1 MAANITPIQVFG
13 LGADLVY
20 LAGRP
25 LPTAPDGEYDWA
37 TSAQAN
43 ASPQAHSSITNLINE
58 IKTIVSKGFVEPS
71 PKVVN
76 AFLDTVLNSGAVDD
90 RKGAFANG
98 LDLLSKLPPS
108 SVTAKKLSDAA
119 IASLYETLPHPPVT
133 YIGPKNAFRQADGRG
148 NNVDFPS
155 LGQAGYEYA
164 RSVQGKYC
172 VAPTSLPDPGL
183 VFDTLL
189 KRQKAQ
195 NHPGGNSSMTFAF
208 ASLVTHSL
216 FRTDYHD
223 MNVNNTSSY
232 LDLSPLYGYNQ
243 DSQDQVRDKE
253 SGKGL
258 LYPDTFSEERLLF
271 LPPTASALLVI
282 LSRNHNYVADKLLK
296 INERGLWTDPPPSDP
311 AARQLQDEQIFQ
323 TAKLVKNRDL
333 NVKFS
338 CGHFMGLIMGDYVA
352 GFLGLSEG
360 NAWNLPAFDPITLLN
375 GKEIERGRG
384 NHCSVE
390 FNVLY
395 RWHATTSVADEKW
408 TEDMF
413 KGLGKA
419 WDQITTKDFVQFFGG
434 EIRAAL
440 KKSPKDR
447 TFGGLKRGPDGKF
460 NDDDIANILHDAT
473 ENSANTYGAQSTPE
487 VLRVIEIMGLQQ
499 ARQWGV
505 CTMNEFRQYLGLK
518 QFSTFEEWNPDP
530 DVATGLQCEAVMPLS
545 AGLRFAAGYT
555 MTRAVLGDAIALVR
569 GDRFYTTDFTAA
581 NLTVWG
587 YQDCQ
592 RDPQNGGLGG
602 EMPKLLSRHL
612 PRYFPYNSV
621 YTCFPFFTPTKMK
634 ESLTRQG
641 TVARYTFNRPVTAVV
656 PKVLNTFTA
665 IKTVFNDPAKFH
677 TVYEMQA
684 LGNGY
689 GFMLIFDVPAKHD
702 PDRALALHALFP
714 TTQSLDD
721 YNKWYKDSVTQK
733 IKDKSWTYKGVSGN
747 YVDIVTDVINATSVH
762 WAADRLCG
770 IPLKTKENP
779 RGLYTVQEVY
789 NMFALIF
796 QLTFLAIGDNEHGFS
811 LRTAAIQIGGV
822 LQALIAKAIL
832 EVAPP
837 KPAGGS
843 GGASGGLI
851 SHVESEL
858 SGAFSRFIGYAEAE
872 RADPASKPYY
882 PFLKKL
888 TETGR
893 ATNELV
899 GMVVGL
905 AIGSSVNYAQ
915 GAVFFDKLPRIAAVH
930 VVDFYFDDAREK
942 ERLAILKLVQTESDA
957 NTKVIRG
964 YVREAMRLNPQYTG
978 LWRDAAV
985 DATIAQGAGLP
996 PIQIKTGDRIWASFK
1011 NAHLNP
1017 ADFPNP
1023 SSVDPTRPE
1032 SSYNLNGTGFHT
1044 CPGVTYAV
1052 QTIAEIVKV
1061 VFKLKNVRRAPG
1073 NAGQL
1078 AGFTEVINETK
1089 TNVFIK
1095 PNGTLSPW
1103 PGSLVLE
1110 YDS

>member
-1 MAANITPIQVFG
+1 MASITPIQVFD

-20 LAGRP
+20 LGGRP
-25 LPTAPDGEYDWA
+25 LPTAPDGEYDWE

-43 ASPQAHSSITNLINE
+43 TSPEGHSSVTNLINVVQA
-58 IKTIVSKGFVEPS
+58 IKAKGFVEPD
-71 PKVVN
+71 PKVVD
-76 AFLDTVLNSGAVDD
+76 AFLDSTLHADAVDD
-90 RKGAFANG
+90 RKGAFADG
-98 LDLLSKLPPS
+98 LTFLSRLPPN
-108 SVTAKKLSDAA
+108 SVAAKKLSDAA
-119 IASLYETLPHPPVT
+119 IATLYDTLPHPPAT
-133 YIGPKNAFRQADGRG
+133 YVGPENAFRHADGGG

-155 LGQAGYEYA
+155 LGQAGRPYA

-172 VAPTSLPDPGL
+172 IAPTSLPDPGL

-323 TAKLVKNRDL
+323 TAKLVN
-333 NVKFS
+333 

-360 NAWNLPAFDPITLLN
+360 NAWNLPAFDPITLLD
-375 GKEIERGRG
+375 GTEVQRGRG

-408 TEDMF
+408 TEDKF
-413 KGLGKA
+413 KDFGKT
-419 WDQITTKDFVQFFGG
+419 WDQITTNDFVQVFGG
-434 EIRAAL
+434 EIRTAL
-440 KKSPKDR
+440 ATSPKDR
-447 TFGGLKRGPDGKF
+447 TFGGLQRGPDGKF
-460 NDDDIANILHDAT
+460 NDDDIANILHNAT
-473 ENSANTYGAQSTPE
+473 ENAANTYGAQSTPAA
-487 VLRVIEIMGLQQ
+487 LRVIEIMGLQQ

-505 CTMNEFRQYLGLK
+505 CTMNEFRQFLGLK
-518 QFSTFEEWNPDP
+518 QFATFEEWNPDP
-530 DVATGLQCEAVMPLS
+530 NVANAARRLYVHIDNLELYTGLQCEAVMPLS
-545 AGLRFAAGYT
+545 GGLRFAAGYT

-569 GDRFYTTDFTAA
+569 GDRYYTTDFTPG

-592 RDPQNGGLGG
+592 RDPNNGGLGG
-602 EMPKLLSRHL
+602 ELPKLLSRHL
-612 PRYFPYNSV
+612 PRYYPYNSV
-621 YTCFPFFTPTKMK
+621 YTCFPFFTPQKMK
-634 ESLTRQG
+634 DSLTKQG
-641 TVARYTFNRPVTAVV
+641 TVAQYTFNRPATAVV

-665 IKTVFNDPAKFH
+665 IKTVFNASTKFH

-689 GFMLIFDVPAKHD
+689 GFMLIFDDPGKHD
-702 PDRALALHALFP
+702 PDRTLALHALFP

-733 IKDKSWTYKGVSGN
+733 IKDKSWTYNGVSGN

-779 RGLYTVQEVY
+779 KGLYTVQEVY
-789 NMFALIF
+789 DMFALIF

-811 LRTAAIQIGGV
+811 LRTTAIQIGGV
-822 LQALIAKAIL
+822 LQALIANSIL
-832 EVAPP
+832 EVAPISL
-837 KPAGGS
+837 S
-843 GGASGGLI
+843 GGITGALGGLLGHI
-851 SHVESEL
+851 EGGL
-858 SGAFSRFIGYAEAE
+858 SGVT
-872 RADPASKPYY
+872 SKPYY
-882 PFLKKL
+882 PFLSKL

-899 GMVVGL
+899 AMVVGL
-905 AIGSSVNYAQ
+905 AVGSSVNYAQ
-915 GAVFFDKLPRIAAVH
+915 AAVH
-930 VVDFYFDDAREK
+930 VIDFYFDDAREK

-985 DATIAQGAGLP
+985 DATIEQGAGLP

-1017 ADFPNP
+1017 VEFPNP
-1023 SSVDPTRPE
+1023 TSVDPARPE

-1073 NAGQL
+1073 NAGRL
-1078 AGFTEVINETK
+1078 AGFTEVINETE